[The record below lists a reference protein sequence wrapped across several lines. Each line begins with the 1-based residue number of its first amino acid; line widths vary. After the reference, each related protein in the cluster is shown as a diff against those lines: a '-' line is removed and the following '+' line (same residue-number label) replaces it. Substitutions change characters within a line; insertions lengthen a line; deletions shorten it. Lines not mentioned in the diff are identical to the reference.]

1 VLRPLTVAVAA
12 VLAASVLLSAGEAAP
27 AHAFQLGLVSNADG
41 GARAGNVGALG
52 ASIVRVEFRIDSPM
66 SKLERVIGRFARHG
80 VAVLPLA
87 GFRGR
92 IPTMAE
98 ARNLAAWAR
107 AFGPSGS
114 FWRHR
119 SGGQLAIRDIEF
131 GNETNQ
137 ASQFGG
143 CGFECPAFPQR
154 AHAYALALKAAQE
167 AIAGPLGNPAVGLLA
182 IGDDGGT
189 QSPNWVNAMF
199 QAVPDLGRRIAG
211 WTAHPYGPHWWRM
224 LDRLI
229 AQTAARG
236 APAVPIFITEIGIA
250 SDNGRCLSSNFG
262 WNPCMTYGEAASA
275 MEGELAG
282 IQARYGQRVRNVFI
296 YQAFDQ
302 RPPQADSEREHYFG
316 ALTSSGVPKG
326 AYTAAIRALLRTLR

>member
-1 VLRPLTVAVAA
+1 VA
-12 VLAASVLLSAGEAAP
+12 VLAVTVLLSAGGAP
-27 AHAFQLGLVSNADG
+27 PAQGFQLGLVSNADG
-41 GARAGNVGALG
+41 GARAGKVAALG
-52 ASIVRVEFRIDSPM
+52 AGIVRVEFGIGAPM

-92 IPTMAE
+92 IPTLAE

-107 AFGPSGS
+107 AFGPSGR

-119 SGGQLAIRDIEF
+119 SGGALAIRDIEF

-143 CGFECPAFPQR
+143 CGFECPAFAQR
-154 AHAYALALKAAQE
+154 AHAYALALKTAQE
-167 AIAGPLGNPAVGLLA
+167 AIAGPLGNPAVGVLA

-189 QSPNWVNAMF
+189 QSPNWVNDMF
-199 QAVPDLGRRIAG
+199 QAVPDLGRRVAG

-229 AQTAARG
+229 SQTRARG
-236 APAVPIFITEIGIA
+236 APASVPIFITELGLS

-262 WNPCMTYGEAASA
+262 WNPCMSYAEAATA
-275 MEGELAG
+275 MQATLGG
-282 IQARYGQRVRNVFI
+282 IGARYGQRIRNVFL

-302 RPPQADSEREHYFG
+302 SPPQADSDREHYFG
-316 ALTSSGVPKG
+316 ALTSSGAPKG
-326 AYTAAIRALLRTLR
+326 AYTATVRSLLRTLR